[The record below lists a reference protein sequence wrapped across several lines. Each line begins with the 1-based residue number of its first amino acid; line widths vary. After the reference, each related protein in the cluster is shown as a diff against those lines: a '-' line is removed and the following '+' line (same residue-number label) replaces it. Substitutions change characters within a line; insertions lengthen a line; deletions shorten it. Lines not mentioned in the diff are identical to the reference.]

1 MNKMTL
7 PWWSTIDKKRLREI
21 QEQKIFKRGEY
32 PKLDAVFSELEE
44 QKGMLIHDLVGHLDN
59 ELSMD
64 EKLQWVLDN
73 KAVPVMSRESMGHVS
88 GNKDRK
94 PAKLDAWQNVYLKY
108 QPPATNYV
116 DKEGEKARPL
126 YPTANKILNK
136 YEGIV
141 PIANYSILVK
151 DSIIHRHT
159 GPENRRGHHI
169 RVHIPLYIPTG
180 DIFLEVNGTE
190 VDWSDSFGFNNQYIH
205 SAHNYSFEHRLIL
218 LIDFDR
224 RALDIPP
231 GLPFEKMA
239 EITGDPELK
248 YKR

>member
-1 MNKMTL
+1 MINL
-7 PWWSTIDKKRLREI
+7 PWWSDIDKTRLREI

-32 PKLDAVFSELEE
+32 PKLDAVFDELEA
-44 QKGMLIHDLVGHLDN
+44 QAPMLINDLVGHLPPKMT
-59 ELSMD
+59 MD

-73 KAVPVMSRESMGHVS
+73 KAVPVMSRDSMGHAS
-88 GNKDRK
+88 GSKDKK
-94 PAKLDAWQNVYLKY
+94 PARLDAWQNVYLKY
-108 QPPATNYV
+108 QPPATQYK
-116 DKEGEKARPL
+116 DTEGEKARPK
-126 YPTANKILNK
+126 YPTANAILKK
-136 YEGIV
+136 YEDIV

-159 GPENRRGHHI
+159 GPENRRGHHL
-169 RVHIPLYIPTG
+169 RVHIPLHIPKG

-224 RALDIPP
+224 RSLDIPP
-231 GLPFEKMA
+231 GLHYDKMA
-239 EITGDPELK
+239 EITGDPNLE